1 MPRSPP
7 SGDRWYDGLMTRTKR
22 VRKPRSWQSDEPAKT
37 RAKMTRERRRA
48 LLHDAGDLIWRSRK
62 RLLLGFPLMFISRL
76 AGIVLPWT
84 TKILIDDVIGKGR
97 HQLLWMLAAVAGLA
111 ALVDAVSSF
120 ALSQLLG
127 IAAQRSITDL
137 RKRIQQHLQRLPI
150 RYFDSTKT
158 GSLVSRVM
166 NDAEGV
172 RNLVGTGLV
181 QLFGGLITAVLA
193 IGILFYLSAR
203 LASII
208 FGVLFCFTFI
218 LYWAFK
224 TLRPMF
230 RRRSEINAHVLGRL
244 SEGLSGIR
252 VVKAYRAERHEAR
265 VFAEG
270 AHDLFRNVLGTMT
283 TVSGVGAL
291 SSILVGI
298 VGIAVLTVG
307 GREVIS
313 GHMTIGGLISFTLY
327 LGLVVAPV
335 VQIVSIGSQLSE
347 AFAGLERM
355 REILAETTED
365 AADAQKSPIADVR
378 GSVEFR
384 DVSFEYA
391 AGTPVLRG
399 VSFVAPAG
407 TSTALVG
414 PSGSGKRTLI
424 SLIAAFHR
432 PTTGMVLVDGID
444 LAGFRLQDYRRHL
457 GMVPQDSFLFAGT
470 IDENIA
476 LGNPRATT
484 DEIRKAARIAHVD
497 EFAESFAEGYRTVV
511 GERGVKLSGG
521 QKQRVAIARA
531 IVADPRIL
539 ILDEATSSL
548 DSESEALIQDGLNV
562 LMQGRTS
569 FVIAHRLSTIRKA
582 DQILVL
588 EEGQIVERGTHDQLI
603 AAAGRYRSLYEK
615 QYGVV
620 VNRFI
625 NPGEEVPDFQSLPKS
640 ADGSTSRS

>member
-1 MPRSPP
+1 
-7 SGDRWYDGLMTRTKR
+7 MTK
-22 VRKPRSWQSDEPAKT
+22 
-37 RAKMTRERRRA
+37 ERRRA
-48 LLHDAGDLIWRSRK
+48 LLHDAWDLIWRSRK
-62 RLLLGFPLMFISRL
+62 RLLLGFPLMFVNRI

-84 TKILIDDVIGKGR
+84 TKYLIDDVIGKGR
-97 HQLLWMLAAVAGLA
+97 YQMLWMLAAFAGIA
-111 ALVDAVSSF
+111 AMVDALSSY

-137 RKRIQQHLQRLPI
+137 RKRIQEHLQRLPV

-166 NDAEGV
+166 NDAEGI

-193 IGILFYLSAR
+193 VGILFYLSAR

-252 VVKAYRAERHEAR
+252 VVKAYRAERHESR

-283 TVSGVGAL
+283 TISGVGAL
-291 SSILVGI
+291 SSVLVGI

-307 GREVIS
+307 GREVIAH
-313 GHMTIGGLISFTLY
+313 HMTIGGLISFTLY

-355 REILAETTED
+355 REIMAETTED
-365 AADAQKSPIADVR
+365 AGDASKPHIAEVT
-378 GSVEFR
+378 GTVEFR
-384 DVSFEYA
+384 DVTFEYS
-391 AGTPVLRG
+391 AGSPVLKG
-399 VSFVAPAG
+399 ISFVAPAG

-414 PSGSGKRTLI
+414 PSGSGKSTLI

-432 PTTGMVLVDGID
+432 PTTGTILVDGID
-444 LAGFRLQDYRRHL
+444 LGDFRLEDYRRHL

-476 LGNPRATT
+476 LGNPRATRE
-484 DEIRKAARIAHVD
+484 EIRRAARIAHVD
-497 EFAESFAEGYRTVV
+497 EFADSFAAGYDTVV

-521 QKQRVAIARA
+521 QKPRVAIARA
-531 IVADPRIL
+531 IVADPGIL

-588 EEGQIVERGTHDQLI
+588 EEGRIVEQGTHDELI
-603 AAAGRYRSLYEK
+603 AAGGRYRSLYEK

-625 NPGEEVPDFQSLPKS
+625 NPGEEVQDFQALPKS
-640 ADGSTSRS
+640 ADGTASRG

>member
-1 MPRSPP
+1 
-7 SGDRWYDGLMTRTKR
+7 
-22 VRKPRSWQSDEPAKT
+22 
-37 RAKMTRERRRA
+37 MTRERRNA
-48 LLHDAGDLIWRSRK
+48 LLRDAGDLIWRSRK
-62 RLLLGFPLMFISRL
+62 RLLLGLPLMFVNRI
-76 AGIVLPWT
+76 AGIVLPWM
-84 TKILIDDVIGKGR
+84 TKILIDDVIGKGK
-97 HQLLWMLAAVAGLA
+97 HQLLWMLAAAAGIA

-137 RKRIQQHLQRLPI
+137 RKRIQRHLQRLPI

-166 NDAEGV
+166 NDAEGI

-181 QLFGGLITAVLA
+181 QLFGGMLTAVLA
-193 IGILFYLSAR
+193 IGFLFYLSAR

-218 LYWAFK
+218 LFWAFK
-224 TLRPMF
+224 TLRPLF
-230 RRRSEINAHVLGRL
+230 RKRSEINAHVLGRL

-265 VFAEG
+265 VFAQG

-283 TVSGVGAL
+283 TISGVGAM
-291 SSILVGI
+291 SSVLVGI
-298 VGIAVLTVG
+298 VGIAVLMVG
-307 GREVIS
+307 GRQVIA
-313 GHMTIGGLISFTLY
+313 GQMTIGGLMSFTLY

-365 AADAQKSPIADVR
+365 AEDAGKAHIADVK
-378 GSVEFR
+378 GSIEFR
-384 DVSFEYA
+384 NVSFEYT
-391 AGTPVLRG
+391 AGTPVLRDI
-399 VSFVAPAG
+399 SFSAPAG

-414 PSGSGKRTLI
+414 PSGSGKSTLI

-432 PTTGMVLVDGID
+432 PTSGMILVDGID
-444 LAGFRLQDYRRHL
+444 LADFRLEDYRRHL

-476 LGNPRATT
+476 LGNPQATT

-497 EFAESFAEGYRTVV
+497 EFAEAFSDKYETVV

-531 IVADPRIL
+531 IVADPGIL

-588 EEGQIVERGTHDQLI
+588 EEGQIVERGTHDELI
-603 AAAGRYRSLYEK
+603 TAGGRYRSLYEK

-620 VNRFI
+620 VNRFV
-625 NPGEEVPDFQSLPKS
+625 NAGEEVPDFQIVPKS
-640 ADGSTSRS
+640 VEGTGSRG